1 MGRTRL
7 LGWTGTIY
15 ARLCVLWG
23 YLDRYAEYE
32 ESLNV
37 LVGDR
42 SVTFSTVPAGEV
54 WVVTSFA
61 AWSAQTDVDTIY
73 LKAHCDGA
81 DLVLAARGYTTEFRS
96 IELPN
101 SIILKED
108 DYLWALFEG
117 CSLNNDIYASANGY
131 KMSVA
136 E

>member
-1 MGRTRL
+1 MDFVAP
-7 LGWTGTIY
+7 LGWTGS
-15 ARLCVLWG
+15 AAVRLGMVWG
-23 YLDRYAEYE
+23 YNDRYAEYE

-37 LVGDR
+37 SVGDR

-54 WVVTSFA
+54 WVVESFA

-81 DLVLAARGYTTEFRS
+81 DLCLAARGFTTEFRS
-96 IELPN
+96 VALPN
-101 SIILKED
+101 RIILKAD

-131 KMSVA
+131 KMKVV
-136 E
+136 